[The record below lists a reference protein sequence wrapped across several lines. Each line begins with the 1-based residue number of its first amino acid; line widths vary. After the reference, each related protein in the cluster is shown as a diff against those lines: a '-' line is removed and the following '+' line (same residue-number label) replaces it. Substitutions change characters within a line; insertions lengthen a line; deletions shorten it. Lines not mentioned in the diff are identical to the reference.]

1 MPTALSLGCMDE
13 AVSSIL
19 PTSIIHL
26 PSVNEAEESLPPKP
40 SQTAKTDYSGS
51 VAMAGAELYSFIYI
65 PHRKA
70 VTNQLAEHCLTVS

>member
-1 MPTALSLGCMDE
+1 MCQQPLVWGAWMKQFLLFS
-13 AVSSIL
+13 
-19 PTSIIHL
+19 PP
-26 PSVNEAEESLPPKP
+26 PSVNEAEWEESLPPKP